1 MSKKSGQQKAIH
13 LAIEKLQQIDLH
25 DRCCLHGFTETVKGK
40 IKVRMFGIDYYLQTD
55 DFQLLRA
62 CDNVPAGT
70 NDHILLLHYLI
81 SDLPVKNTGNFITFR
96 HLPGGQFYW
105 KPFVD
110 RTTLLLARVIGNN
123 TDKLITNLEKFDW
136 EELSDEDFSAQIHAI
151 GNIYLTLKYQK
162 SDDEFPPAATIL
174 FDSCIKRIYCAED
187 VAVLSSRICWNL
199 LN

>member
-81 SDLPVKNTGNFITFR
+81 SDLPVKITGNFITFR

-187 VAVLSSRICWNL
+187 VAVLSSRICLNL